1 MKKMARN
8 DWTRDQLIVAFNLY
22 CKLGFTKIKYTHPA
36 IIELSKLINRT
47 PSAVAFKLVNFA
59 RLDPELKKRGVK
71 GMSHGNSGEEAIW
84 EEFNSNWDKLAYES
98 ELLLANYKHVPVEA
112 LSDID
117 EIKIGKE
124 GLDREALVKIRV
136 NQGFF
141 RSTVLTSYENKCCIT
156 GISMPQLLVASHI
169 IPWSIDKENRV
180 NPHNGLCLNALHDKA
195 FDKGLIT
202 ITPDYKIKVSPYL
215 LESKNAE
222 SLGFI
227 LNVHNKEII
236 KPARFV
242 PARDFLEYHN
252 EKVFKK
258 S

>member
-1 MKKMARN
+1 MAKNNWSREE
-8 DWTRDQLIVAFNLY
+8 LILAFNLY
-22 CKLGFTKIKYTHPA
+22 CKVTFTKINATNKQIKA
-36 IIELSKLINRT
+36 FALLIGRSN
-47 PSAVAFKLVNFA
+47 SAVALKLANFA
-59 RLDPELKKRGVK
+59 RLDPALQQRGVS
-71 GMSHGNSGEEAIW
+71 GMGHGSKGEEVIW
-84 EEFNSNWDKLAYES
+84 EEFNNNWDKLAYES
-98 ELLLANYKHVPVEA
+98 ELLLAQYKHVPVEE

-117 EIKIGKE
+117 EIKITKE
-124 GLDREALVKIRV
+124 GLDREALVKIRI

-141 RSTVLTSYENKCCIT
+141 RTTVLTSYENQCCIT
-156 GISMPQLLVASHI
+156 GISIPQLLVASHI

-236 KPARFV
+236 KPTRFV
-242 PARDFLEYHN
+242 PVRDFLEYHN

>member
-1 MKKMARN
+1 MKN
-8 DWTRDQLIVAFNLY
+8 DWTRNQLIVAFNLY
-22 CKLGFTKIKYTHPA
+22 CKLGFKKIKYTHPS

-59 RLDPELKKRGVK
+59 RLDPELQKRGVK
-71 GMSHGNSGEEAIW
+71 GMGHGGKGEEVIW
-84 EEFNSNWDKLAYES
+84 EEFNNNWDKLAYES
-98 ELLLANYKHVPVEA
+98 ELLLAQYKQVPVEE

-117 EIKIGKE
+117 EIKITKE
-124 GLDREALVKIRV
+124 GLDKEALVKIRI

-156 GISMPQLLVASHI
+156 GISIPQLLVASHI

-202 ITPDYKIKVSPYL
+202 ITPDYKLKVSPLL

-222 SLGFI
+222 ALGFI
-227 LNVHNKEII
+227 TNIHNREII
-236 KPARFV
+236 RPTRFV
-242 PARDFLEYHN
+242 PVREFLEYHN
-252 EKVFKK
+252 NVVFKK